1 MKSVTICRQARAVFC
16 FVALVVAGGANAQ
29 AWPAKPIRL
38 ISPFPPGG
46 AVDLM
51 SRAVAQKIESLG
63 QPVIVENRPGANGI
77 IGIEACAKAD
87 GDGHTLCLTN
97 NDSVTFNAF
106 LFRKLPYNPRTD
118 LIPVAHAGFIEGIIV
133 GHPGRVKSMKDAMDT
148 AKARPNTLSLG
159 SFGPGSIGH
168 LYAEWLAK
176 EVGVPF
182 LHVPFKGAG
191 PAMQAVIAGQVDM
204 AVSGT
209 GAILPLAKAGKL
221 VPLVMLGER
230 RSTYLPDTPT
240 FRELGVNFSIS
251 PWLGIFA
258 PKGVTAEVVQRVNAV
273 VNRAAR
279 EDAQFLN
286 RWYTEQAIEFWPN
299 TPAQFA
305 EFFQKDLELA
315 GRLVKI
321 AGVTLD

>member
-1 MKSVTICRQARAVFC
+1 MRTSTAALAGIGLLIAGAACAQPYPARPIRVIVPYAP
-16 FVALVVAGGANAQ
+16 AGGTDTVTRPLAQ
-29 AWPAKPIRL
+29 RIT
-38 ISPFPPGG
+38 
-46 AVDLM
+46 
-51 SRAVAQKIESLG
+51 ESVG
-63 QPVIVENRPGANGI
+63 QQVIIENRPGANGI

-133 GHPGRVKSMKDAMDT
+133 VHPGRVKSMKDAMDT
-148 AKARPNTLSLG
+148 AKAKPNTLSLG

-191 PAMQAVIAGQVDM
+191 PAMQAVIAGQVDL

-321 AGVTLD
+321 AGVSLD